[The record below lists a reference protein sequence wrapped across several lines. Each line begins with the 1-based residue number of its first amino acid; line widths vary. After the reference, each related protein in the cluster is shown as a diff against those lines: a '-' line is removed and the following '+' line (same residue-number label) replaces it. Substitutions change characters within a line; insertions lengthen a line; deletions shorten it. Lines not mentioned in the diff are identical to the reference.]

1 MPIKK
6 TLSHSFFFFQ
16 DADCDFIDLY
26 LKRVGQQQQQQHDK
40 DKDDGWEGEEGM
52 KRLMGALDTI
62 PLGSDGLFM
71 GFNTVIFCLAK

>member
-6 TLSHSFFFFQ
+6 ILFHSFFFQ

-26 LKRVGQQQQQQHDK
+26 LKRVGQQQQDK
-40 DKDDGWEGEEGM
+40 DKDGGWEGEEGM